1 MVNDMTMTLVTVHL
15 PEKFLKEIERL
26 VEEGYYPN
34 RSEVIRIAIRDFL
47 MNEVWGKKRGK
58 KN

>member
-1 MVNDMTMTLVTVHL
+1 MTLVTVHL
-15 PEKFLKEIERL
+15 PEKFLREIEKL

-47 MNEVWGKKRGK
+47 RNEIWGKKKGK
-58 KN
+58 SEN

>member
-1 MVNDMTMTLVTVHL
+1 MGMALITVHV
-15 PEKFLKEIERL
+15 PEKFLKEIEKL

-47 MNEVWGKKRGK
+47 RQEAFHRKRERME
-58 KN
+58 

>member
-1 MVNDMTMTLVTVHL
+1 MGMSLITVHI
-15 PEKFLKEIERL
+15 PEKFLKEIEKL

-47 MNEVWGKKRGK
+47 RQEILHKKGERGGE
-58 KN
+58 